1 MAVRYWNERDKQY
14 LKYVDV
20 VYLGSV
26 LWITLD
32 VEDKQQFQFNIEEAI
47 QRTYMNVN
55 TQIFGSVFSFWTE
68 TLRLEPKVALKP

>member
-1 MAVRYWNERDKQY
+1 MAVRYWNEKDKQY

>member
-1 MAVRYWNERDKQY
+1 MAVRYWNEKDKQY

-26 LWITLD
+26 LQITLD

>member
-1 MAVRYWNERDKQY
+1 MAVRYWNEKDKQY

-32 VEDKQQFQFNIEEAI
+32 VEDKQQF
-47 QRTYMNVN
+47 
-55 TQIFGSVFSFWTE
+55 
-68 TLRLEPKVALKP
+68 

>member
-1 MAVRYWNERDKQY
+1 MAVRYWNEKDKQQ